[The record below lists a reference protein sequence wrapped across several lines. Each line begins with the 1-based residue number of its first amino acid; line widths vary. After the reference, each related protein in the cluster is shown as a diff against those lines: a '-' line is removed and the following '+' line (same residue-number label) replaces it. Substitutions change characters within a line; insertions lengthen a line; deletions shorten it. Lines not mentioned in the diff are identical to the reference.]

1 MLRVRFSEKSKQLI
15 VNKHF
20 EKNYFELIDTQAI
33 DIFLSNKYQY
43 VIVDENEPADICI
56 IGIQHNDNSLLREN
70 EYNIFLS
77 VENFS
82 VGRTHYNHWNKFGR
96 FSNSFIDKYIYNDIS
111 HPENNIIPAI
121 YCRVKYFNSIYDNFE
136 NIRNAIPYENKKFCL
151 FISKNRLNSNKLLAV
166 RHLSKIKKVDFIT
179 QYDLFLKNKTCYNSP
194 EIISVFS
201 QYKFIICF
209 ENSKTPGYI
218 TEKIFNVFLAGSI
231 PIYDGAP
238 NITDYIN
245 IEAFIPFDNLFL
257 NKIQLLL
264 NNKELYNS
272 IVSKKKT
279 NDLDY
284 TCIDEMTFTK

>member
-43 VIVDENEPADICI
+43 VIVDENEPADICL
-56 IGIQHNDNSLLREN
+56 IGLQHNDNSLLREN

-151 FISKNRLNSNKLLAV
+151 FISKNRLNT
-166 RHLSKIKKVDFIT
+166 IT
-179 QYDLFLKNKTCYNSP
+179 L
-194 EIISVFS
+194 
-201 QYKFIICF
+201 
-209 ENSKTPGYI
+209 
-218 TEKIFNVFLAGSI
+218 
-231 PIYDGAP
+231 
-238 NITDYIN
+238 
-245 IEAFIPFDNLFL
+245 
-257 NKIQLLL
+257 QLRLH
-264 NNKELYNS
+264 
-272 IVSKKKT
+272 
-279 NDLDY
+279 
-284 TCIDEMTFTK
+284 